1 MSSTLRFD
9 ALGTVDII
17 SGILVLYTVSFVP
30 SPIAQ
35 IHTGILLFKGIGG
48 MIRPLK
54 LPFPVFVL
62 GGMADVLSAAILY
75 TGQPP
80 FLQSY
85 KGYFAAILLLKGFW
99 SLFGLMQKY

>member
-1 MSSTLRFD
+1 MPSILRFD
-9 ALGTVDII
+9 ALGIVDII
-17 SGILVLYTVSFVP
+17 SGILVFYTISFVP
-30 SPIAQ
+30 SPVAHV
-35 IHTGILLFKGIGG
+35 HTAVLLFKGIGG
-48 MIRPLK
+48 MIRPLR

-80 FLQSY
+80 FLQAY